1 MLASNDI
8 PDAIFQVFASMP
20 ADVAT
25 TLRAARLD
33 ILRAAAASNEV
44 GQLDETMKWGEPAYL
59 TCAPKTGTTLRLG
72 LIGGQAAVMVPCS
85 TAIIDDARAIF
96 GPLPELSGKRGLV
109 LGGQRQ
115 VFNYV
120 VDAALHYHLRKR
132 VK

>member
-33 ILRAAAASNEV
+33 ILRAAAASDEV
-44 GQLDETMKWGEPAYL
+44 GQLDETLKWGEPAYL

-85 TAIIDDARAIF
+85 TTIIDDARAIF

-115 VFNYV
+115 VFDYV
-120 VDAALHYHLRKR
+120 ADAALHYHLHKR